1 MADEFLQN
9 AETEEVVEESMI
21 YTINIGDFTVGDIIY
36 PNRALSASFGG
47 EGVQTN
53 AIPWENTEYNP
64 WDFVAETDE
73 IVESVEDEEGNIIE
87 VSRTIYNGQF
97 TLAPIE
103 MPTVEEVPTQ
113 LDRIEAQVTYT
124 AMMTDTILM
133 EEGDI

>member
-9 AETEEVVEESMI
+9 AETEEIVEESMT
-21 YTINIGDFTVGDIIY
+21 YTINIGDFTAGDIVY

-47 EGVQTN
+47 NGIQVGY
-53 AIPWENTEYNP
+53 IPWENTEYNP

-73 IVESVEDEEGNIIE
+73 IVESVEDEEGNVIE
-87 VSRTIYNGQF
+87 VPKTIYNGQF

-133 EEGDI
+133 EEGDA